1 MASLPG
7 GDLLLAGGWTASYV
21 TTAASYLYTA
31 GEWKPKASMNTP
43 RVNSACAT
51 HMDQVWVGGAYPND
65 DTVEIYSLAQDVWL
79 PGPDLPYKANYP
91 GEFVSHGHALFYVGG
106 SGRRDI
112 WQLNT
117 AGDGWT
123 FVSI

>member
-1 MASLPG
+1 MVSLPG
-7 GDLLLAGGWTASYV
+7 GDLLLAGGYTASGV
-21 TTAASYLYTA
+21 TAATYLYTA

-43 RVNSACAT
+43 RYWSACAT
-51 HMDQVWVGGAYPND
+51 HMDQVWVGGTYYD